1 MRLKLTER
9 DMAIMHEITRWR
21 FLLARQIKILC
32 GFSSQRACDRRVKK
46 LIEAGYIERKY
57 LIVGIPRLYM
67 VTRKAVQ
74 TFGLPYYTP
83 NIRIEQVRHD
93 IAVIDTSTYLIYNKG
108 IDSASIITERDLRH
122 KSGFGGSPKHYPDF
136 VYTKD
141 NISFSVEVELNI
153 KKLSTLERNIK
164 NNFKAYEVQQWFIPN
179 DQPKITE
186 NVTSVGK
193 KYGGIEIIPL
203 ERVIEYVRNI

>member
-21 FLLARQIKILC
+21 FLLARLIKILC

-46 LIEAGYIERKY
+46 LIDAGYIERKY
-57 LIVGIPRLYM
+57 LVVGIPRLYM

-74 TFGLPYYTP
+74 TFGLSYYTP
-83 NIRIEQVRHD
+83 NVRIEQIQHD
-93 IAVIDTSTYLIYNKG
+93 ISVVDTYIYLKHFRD
-108 IDSASIITERDLRH
+108 IDSASVVTERDLRH
-122 KSGFGGSPKHYPDF
+122 RAGFGKPQHYPDF
-136 VYTKD
+136 TFVHEGKTYC
-141 NISFSVEVELNI
+141 VEVEI
-153 KKLSTLERNIK
+153 SEKQYATLEK
-164 NNFKAYEVQQWFIPN
+164 NLKKNFQNYDEQIWVIPSN
-179 DQPKITE
+179 KPKITE
-186 NVTSVGK
+186 NVKSIGK

>member
-9 DMAIMHEITRWR
+9 DMAIMREITRWR

-83 NIRIEQVRHD
+83 NIRIEQITHD
-93 IAVIDTSTYLIYNKG
+93 IAVIDTAIFLITKENV
-108 IDSASIITERDLRH
+108 DSASIITERDLKH
-122 KSGFGGSPKHYPDF
+122 KAGFGNCNKHFPDF
-136 VYTKD
+136 TYTKD
-141 NISFSVEVELNI
+141 GHSCCVEIELSA

-164 NNFKAYEVQQWFIPN
+164 NNYVAHNSQRWYVDNSKVQVN
-179 DQPKITE
+179 ITA
-186 NVTSVGK
+186 VGA

-203 ERVIEYVRNI
+203 EGVIEYVRNI

>member
-1 MRLKLTER
+1 MHLKLTER
-9 DMAIMHEITRWR
+9 DMAIMREITRWR

-93 IAVIDTSTYLIYNKG
+93 IAVIDTATYLIYNKG
-108 IDSASIITERDLRH
+108 IDSTSLTTERDLKHRA
-122 KSGFGGSPKHYPDF
+122 GFGSTKHYPDF
-136 VYTKD
+136 VYTND
-141 NISFSVEVELNI
+141 DTNFSVEVELNV

-164 NNFKAYEVQQWFIPN
+164 NNFKTYDVQQWFIPN

-186 NVTSVGK
+186 NVKSVGK